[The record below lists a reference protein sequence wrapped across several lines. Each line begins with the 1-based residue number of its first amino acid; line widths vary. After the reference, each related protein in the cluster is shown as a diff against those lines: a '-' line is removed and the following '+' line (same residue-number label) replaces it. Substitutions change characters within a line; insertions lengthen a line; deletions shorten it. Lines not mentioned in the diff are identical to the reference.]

1 MKCEFCG
8 RPIKGEP
15 VEKVLRGQ
23 KHIFCTEMCFRFH
36 YWKVPKFDLNPV
48 YKKHSISV
56 DVPDFREL
64 IKEQEG
70 K

>member
-1 MKCEFCG
+1 MKCEYCG
-8 RPIKGEP
+8 RTIKGEP
-15 VEKVLRGQ
+15 IRKKLKGE

-36 YWKVPKFDLNPV
+36 YWKVPKFDLNAV
-48 YKKHSISV
+48 YEKHSQSV